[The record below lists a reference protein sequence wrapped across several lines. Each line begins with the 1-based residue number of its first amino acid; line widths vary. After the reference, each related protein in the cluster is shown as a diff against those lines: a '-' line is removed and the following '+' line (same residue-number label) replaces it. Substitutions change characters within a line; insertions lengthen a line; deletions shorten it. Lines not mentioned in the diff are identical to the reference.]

1 MPAQTKAGRPPG
13 NPGVRRALT
22 AYGLAAFTE
31 FATWLAILLVAYREG
46 GPALVGVA
54 SIAMLVPGIILIPLI
69 AGVGDRMPRSRAL
82 ALAYASVAVTSAL
95 AGVLLLVDAPFWT
108 VLAVGAVLN
117 VGVGLVRPMHFA
129 ALPLLA
135 TRPGEVVTAN
145 AVSSSLEGVAT
156 FVGFLSAGILTDYL
170 GAWTVLVM
178 CAGLA
183 SVAVLLTI
191 GLNTPVAP
199 VDPGD
204 VPGRIWAA
212 LAGFSSLR
220 RNPGA
225 VALLILLA
233 IMSVVEGA
241 NDTLTVT
248 FNDQVL
254 GSTESTAGLI
264 AG

>member
-129 ALPLLA
+129 ALP
-135 TRPGEVVTAN
+135 
-145 AVSSSLEGVAT
+145 
-156 FVGFLSAGILTDYL
+156 
-170 GAWTVLVM
+170 
-178 CAGLA
+178 
-183 SVAVLLTI
+183 
-191 GLNTPVAP
+191 
-199 VDPGD
+199 
-204 VPGRIWAA
+204 
-212 LAGFSSLR
+212 
-220 RNPGA
+220 
-225 VALLILLA
+225 
-233 IMSVVEGA
+233 
-241 NDTLTVT
+241 
-248 FNDQVL
+248 
-254 GSTESTAGLI
+254 
-264 AG
+264 